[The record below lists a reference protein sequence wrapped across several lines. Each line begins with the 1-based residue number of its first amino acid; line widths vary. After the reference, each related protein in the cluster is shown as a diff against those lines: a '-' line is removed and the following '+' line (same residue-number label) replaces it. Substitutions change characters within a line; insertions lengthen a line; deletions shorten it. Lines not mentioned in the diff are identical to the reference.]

1 MACDS
6 KTFKDEVT
14 GMEDS
19 SLQKEPRWEELEER
33 WAPFFEMVPEGG
45 FCSFHF
51 TLVSVLWFSICLALG
66 NKSGSFCE
74 AVN

>member
-19 SLQKEPRWEELEER
+19 SLQKEPRWEELEEQ
-33 WAPFFEMVPEGG
+33 WAPFFEMVP
-45 FCSFHF
+45 
-51 TLVSVLWFSICLALG
+51 
-66 NKSGSFCE
+66 
-74 AVN
+74 

>member
-1 MACDS
+1 MTSIWMACDS

-33 WAPFFEMVPEGG
+33 WAPYFEMIP
-45 FCSFHF
+45 
-51 TLVSVLWFSICLALG
+51 
-66 NKSGSFCE
+66 
-74 AVN
+74 